1 LTEDQ
6 PVTDDKRFWTSEPA
20 FIAAGIVELS
30 NVELDQ
36 LRYWTCRGL
45 CWAVYAQD
53 ARGSVWLGLTVSTHA
68 TDRAVMRLDKLDEV
82 EAVLEE
88 VRDGDFL
95 ATLYDAGLRD
105 DLIPLFLS

>member
-1 LTEDQ
+1 
-6 PVTDDKRFWTSEPA
+6 
-20 FIAAGIVELS
+20 
-30 NVELDQ
+30 
-36 LRYWTCRGL
+36 
-45 CWAVYAQD
+45 
-53 ARGSVWLGLTVSTHA
+53 
-68 TDRAVMRLDKLDEV
+68 MRLDKLDEV